1 MKKFFAEFKKFIN
14 RGNVIDLSVGVI
26 IGGAFS
32 AIVNALTNHILMP
45 FINWVLLKITGGVGL
60 NSIYTYL
67 EKAVDETGE
76 IILEDSIY
84 INWGSFITAVI
95 NFILIAI
102 VLFAIVKA
110 FNKLNQATNE
120 AKEARIALTLKNEGI
135 RKIRKEE
142 KVSKK
147 GAESLYAIRLEK
159 AEKEAL
165 ELKEKEEAER
175 LAAEEEENARLAAL
189 KPEELTNELLLKI
202 LSNMKK

>member
-45 FINWVLLKITGGVGL
+45 FINWVLLKITGGAGL

-76 IILEDSIY
+76 VILEDSIY

-120 AKEARIALTLKNEGI
+120 AKEARIALSLKNEGI

-147 GAESLYAIRLEK
+147 EAESLYAIRLEK

-175 LAAEEEENARLAAL
+175 LALEEEENARLAAL